1 MERRTELAEL
11 HSPPSAFLRIM
22 NFCTNCILSHLR
34 SGPPRSDACAT
45 RLSWGGGAY
54 PSGLA
59 LAMSS
64 AISTSAV
71 LMASCQQPLRFSP
84 QCTAVAARA
93 GLGRAGAPRSKS
105 SGFLWWPRP
114 QFRPSPRVPVGA
126 RSFST

>member
-59 LAMSS
+59 K
-64 AISTSAV
+64 IQPAV
-71 LMASCQQPLRFSP
+71 YCCGREGRP
-84 QCTAVAARA
+84 RA
-93 GLGRAGAPRSKS
+93 GGRTEKQELGFSMVAS
-105 SGFLWWPRP
+105 
-114 QFRPSPRVPVGA
+114 PSIPTFAACPCR
-126 RSFST
+126 RTQL